1 MLLNKYRSNGKSQGF
16 RADPTNYENDS
27 RLIAR
32 PSMKLELDIRLL
44 LSNKTEMLITYEL
57 VKTRKY
63 TE

>member
-1 MLLNKYRSNGKSQGF
+1 
-16 RADPTNYENDS
+16 
-27 RLIAR
+27 
-32 PSMKLELDIRLL
+32 MKLELDIRLL